1 MIDKVTLPVLKSLT
15 KNTQPITFITGLKY
29 NTSLVK
35 VFNNLTF
42 LYDPNWEYQQGE
54 PTYPIAFF
62 YVKSMTEQ
70 MSSDVSQKPMLFYNT
85 AGDSNDSTKG
95 GLMNIVADNV
105 VLKPKVYKLDI
116 IVPANGS
123 TLKNSSFSFD
133 AINNVNSFLLSNVKF
148 KEGTG
153 LVTAS
158 RTSNTSLNPSL
169 DISSKIA
176 NISLDILETLFK
188 GLYGT
193 SISASSI
200 CNMLLQQQ
208 DYNKAS
214 IEYMWSNRRILK
226 LKLWNGWK
234 FKYLIIKDFDV
245 TKVGE
250 NGDFYEGTLTCQE
263 VPILTFR
270 KQSESASLTDLS
282 KFSVA
287 LGKFQKT
294 ATDTFI
300 EKMTATYG
308 E

>member
-1 MIDKVTLPVLKSLT
+1 MIDNVTLSTLTSL
-15 KNTQPITFITGLKY
+15 NRNVQPITVVTGLRY

-35 VFNNLTF
+35 IFNNLTF

-95 GLMNIVADNV
+95 GLMNIVADNI

-116 IVPANGS
+116 IIPANGS

-133 AINNVNSFLLSNVKF
+133 AITNVNGFLFSNGEF
-148 KEGTG
+148 MGGSG
-153 LVTAS
+153 LNLAS
-158 RTSNTSLNPSL
+158 R
-169 DISSKIA
+169 IV
-176 NISLDILETLFK
+176 NISLGVLETLFK

-193 SISASSI
+193 SVSASSI

-245 TKVGE
+245 TKTGE
-250 NGDFYEGTLTCQE
+250 DGDFYEGTLTCQE

-270 KQSESASLTDLS
+270 SQAKSASLTALS
-282 KFSVA
+282 KLSKA

-294 ATDTFI
+294 ATDIFI
-300 EKMTATYG
+300 KTMTATYG

>member
-1 MIDKVTLPVLKSLT
+1 MIDNVTLSTLTSL
-15 KNTQPITFITGLKY
+15 NRNVQPITVITGLRY

-35 VFNNLTF
+35 IFNNLTF

-116 IVPANGS
+116 IIPANGT

-133 AINNVNSFLLSNVKF
+133 AITNVNGFLFSNGEF
-148 KEGTG
+148 MGGSG
-153 LVTAS
+153 LNLAS
-158 RTSNTSLNPSL
+158 R
-169 DISSKIA
+169 IV
-176 NISLDILETLFK
+176 NISLGVLETLFK

-193 SISASSI
+193 SVSASSI

-245 TKVGE
+245 TKTGE

-270 KQSESASLTDLS
+270 SQAESASLTALS
-282 KFSVA
+282 KLSKA

-300 EKMTATYG
+300 KAMTATYG

>member
-1 MIDKVTLPVLKSLT
+1 MIDNVTLSTLTSL
-15 KNTQPITFITGLKY
+15 NRNVQPITVVTGLRY

-35 VFNNLTF
+35 IFNNLTF

-116 IVPANGS
+116 IIPANGS

-133 AINNVNSFLLSNVKF
+133 AITNVNGFLFSNGEF
-148 KEGTG
+148 MGGTG
-153 LVTAS
+153 LNLAS
-158 RTSNTSLNPSL
+158 R
-169 DISSKIA
+169 IV
-176 NISLDILETLFK
+176 NISLGVLETLFK

-193 SISASSI
+193 SVSASSI

-245 TKVGE
+245 TKTGE
-250 NGDFYEGTLTCQE
+250 DGDFYEGTLTCQE

-270 KQSESASLTDLS
+270 EQAESASLTALS
-282 KFSVA
+282 KLSKA

-294 ATDTFI
+294 ATDIFI
-300 EKMTATYG
+300 KTMTATYG

>member
-1 MIDKVTLPVLKSLT
+1 MIDNVTLSALTSLNRKVQPVT
-15 KNTQPITFITGLKY
+15 VITGLRY

-70 MSSDVSQKPMLFYNT
+70 MNSDVSQKPMLFYNT

-116 IVPANGS
+116 IIPANGS

-133 AINNVNSFLLSNVKF
+133 AITNVNGFLFSNGEF
-148 KEGTG
+148 KGSTG
-153 LVTAS
+153 LDIAS
-158 RTSNTSLNPSL
+158 R
-169 DISSKIA
+169 IV
-176 NISLDILETLFK
+176 NISLGVLETLFK

-193 SISASSI
+193 SVSASSI

-214 IEYMWSNRRILK
+214 IEYMWSSRRILK

-234 FKYLIIKDFDV
+234 FKYLVIKDFDV

-270 KQSESASLTDLS
+270 SQAESASLTALS
-282 KFSVA
+282 KFSKA
-287 LGKFQKT
+287 LGKFQKKV
-294 ATDTFI
+294 TDTFI

>member
-1 MIDKVTLPVLKSLT
+1 MIDNVTLSALTSLNRKVQPVT
-15 KNTQPITFITGLKY
+15 VITGLRY

-42 LYDPNWEYQQGE
+42 LYDPNWEYQQGD

-116 IVPANGS
+116 IIPANGS

-133 AINNVNSFLLSNVKF
+133 AITNVNGFLFSNGEF
-148 KEGTG
+148 KASSG
-153 LVTAS
+153 LDLAS
-158 RTSNTSLNPSL
+158 R
-169 DISSKIA
+169 IV
-176 NISLDILETLFK
+176 NISLGVLETLFK

-193 SISASSI
+193 SVSASSI

-245 TKVGE
+245 TKIGE

-270 KQSESASLTDLS
+270 SQAESASLTALS
-282 KFSVA
+282 KLSKA

-300 EKMTATYG
+300 KAMTATYG

>member
-1 MIDKVTLPVLKSLT
+1 MIDNVTLSTLTSLNRKVL
-15 KNTQPITFITGLKY
+15 PITVITGLRY

-85 AGDSNDSTKG
+85 DGDSNDSTKG

-116 IVPANGS
+116 IIPANGT

-133 AINNVNSFLLSNVKF
+133 AITNVNGFLFSNGDF
-148 KEGTG
+148 KGSTG
-153 LVTAS
+153 LDIAS
-158 RTSNTSLNPSL
+158 R
-169 DISSKIA
+169 IV
-176 NISLDILETLFK
+176 NISLGVLETLFK

-193 SISASSI
+193 SVSASSI

-245 TKVGE
+245 TKIGE

-270 KQSESASLTDLS
+270 SQAESASLTALS
-282 KFSVA
+282 KLSKA

-300 EKMTATYG
+300 KAMTATYG

>member
-1 MIDKVTLPVLKSLT
+1 MIDNVTLSALTSLNRKVQPVT
-15 KNTQPITFITGLKY
+15 VITGLRYK
-29 NTSLVK
+29 TSLVK

-116 IVPANGS
+116 IIPANGS

-133 AINNVNSFLLSNVKF
+133 AITNVNGFLFSNGEF
-148 KEGTG
+148 KGSTG
-153 LVTAS
+153 LNLAS
-158 RTSNTSLNPSL
+158 R
-169 DISSKIA
+169 IV
-176 NISLDILETLFK
+176 NISLGILETLFK

-193 SISASSI
+193 SVSASSI

-270 KQSESASLTDLS
+270 KQSESASLTALS
-282 KFSVA
+282 KLSGA

>member
-1 MIDKVTLPVLKSLT
+1 MIDNVTLSELTSLNRKVL
-15 KNTQPITFITGLKY
+15 PITVITGLRY
-29 NTSLVK
+29 NTSLIK

-116 IVPANGS
+116 IIPADGS

-133 AINNVNSFLLSNVKF
+133 AITNVNGFLFSNGEF
-148 KEGTG
+148 KSSSG
-153 LVTAS
+153 LDLAS
-158 RTSNTSLNPSL
+158 RIVNLSLGV
-169 DISSKIA
+169 
-176 NISLDILETLFK
+176 LETLFK

-193 SISASSI
+193 SVSASSI

-245 TKVGE
+245 TKIGE

-270 KQSESASLTDLS
+270 RQAESASLTALS
-282 KFSVA
+282 KISKA
-287 LGKFQKT
+287 LGKFQKKV
-294 ATDTFI
+294 TDTFI

>member
-1 MIDKVTLPVLKSLT
+1 MIDNVTLSTLTSL
-15 KNTQPITFITGLKY
+15 NRNVQPITVVTGLRY

-35 VFNNLTF
+35 IFNNLTF

-116 IVPANGS
+116 IIPANGS

-133 AINNVNSFLLSNVKF
+133 AITNVNGLLFSNGEF
-148 KEGTG
+148 MGGTG
-153 LVTAS
+153 LNLAS
-158 RTSNTSLNPSL
+158 R
-169 DISSKIA
+169 IV
-176 NISLDILETLFK
+176 NISLGVLETLFK

-193 SISASSI
+193 SVSASSI

-245 TKVGE
+245 TKTGE
-250 NGDFYEGTLTCQE
+250 NGDFYEGSLTCQE

-270 KQSESASLTDLS
+270 RQAESASLTALS
-282 KFSVA
+282 KLSKA

-294 ATDTFI
+294 ATDIFI
-300 EKMTATYG
+300 KTMTATYG

>member
-1 MIDKVTLPVLKSLT
+1 MIDNVTLSTLTSLNR
-15 KNTQPITFITGLKY
+15 KVQPITVVTGLRY

-35 VFNNLTF
+35 IFNNLTF

-116 IVPANGS
+116 IIPANGT

-133 AINNVNSFLLSNVKF
+133 AITNVNGFLFSNGEF
-148 KEGTG
+148 RASSG
-153 LVTAS
+153 LNLAS
-158 RTSNTSLNPSL
+158 R
-169 DISSKIA
+169 IV
-176 NISLDILETLFK
+176 NISLGVLETLFK

-193 SISASSI
+193 SVSASSI

-245 TKVGE
+245 TKIGE

-270 KQSESASLTDLS
+270 RQAESASLTALS
-282 KFSVA
+282 KLSKA

-294 ATDTFI
+294 ATDIFI
-300 EKMTATYG
+300 KTMTATYG

>member
-1 MIDKVTLPVLKSLT
+1 MIDNVTLSTLTSLNRKVL
-15 KNTQPITFITGLKY
+15 PITVITGLRY

-116 IVPANGS
+116 IIPANGS

-133 AINNVNSFLLSNVKF
+133 AITNVNGFLFSNGEF
-148 KEGTG
+148 KSSSG
-153 LVTAS
+153 LDIAS
-158 RTSNTSLNPSL
+158 R
-169 DISSKIA
+169 IV
-176 NISLDILETLFK
+176 NISLGILETLFK

-193 SISASSI
+193 SVSASSI

-245 TKVGE
+245 TKIGE

-270 KQSESASLTDLS
+270 RQAESASLTALS
-282 KFSVA
+282 KLSKA

-300 EKMTATYG
+300 KVMTATYG

>member
-1 MIDKVTLPVLKSLT
+1 MIDNVTLSTLTSLNR
-15 KNTQPITFITGLKY
+15 KVQPITVITGLRY

-116 IVPANGS
+116 IIPANGS

-133 AINNVNSFLLSNVKF
+133 AITNVNGFLFSNGEF
-148 KEGTG
+148 KASTG
-153 LVTAS
+153 LDIAS
-158 RTSNTSLNPSL
+158 R
-169 DISSKIA
+169 IV
-176 NISLDILETLFK
+176 NISLGILETLFK

-193 SISASSI
+193 SVSASSI

-245 TKVGE
+245 TKIGE

-270 KQSESASLTDLS
+270 RQAESASLTALS
-282 KFSVA
+282 KLSKA

-300 EKMTATYG
+300 KAMTATYG

>member
-1 MIDKVTLPVLKSLT
+1 MIDNVTLSALTSLNRNVQPVT
-15 KNTQPITFITGLKY
+15 VITGLRY

-116 IVPANGS
+116 IIPANGS

-133 AINNVNSFLLSNVKF
+133 AITNVNGFLFSNGEF
-148 KEGTG
+148 KGSTG
-153 LVTAS
+153 LDIAS
-158 RTSNTSLNPSL
+158 RIVNVSLGV
-169 DISSKIA
+169 
-176 NISLDILETLFK
+176 LETLFK

-193 SISASSI
+193 SVSASSI

-214 IEYMWSNRRILK
+214 IEYMWSSRRILK

-234 FKYLIIKDFDV
+234 FKYLVIKDFDV

-270 KQSESASLTDLS
+270 KQSESASLTALS
-282 KFSVA
+282 KFSKA
-287 LGKFQKT
+287 LGKFQKKV
-294 ATDTFI
+294 TDKFI

>member
-1 MIDKVTLPVLKSLT
+1 MIDNVTLSALTSSNRKVQPVT
-15 KNTQPITFITGLKY
+15 VITGLRYK
-29 NTSLVK
+29 TSLVK

-62 YVKSMTEQ
+62 YVKSRTEQ
-70 MSSDVSQKPMLFYNT
+70 MSTDVSQKPMLFYNT

-133 AINNVNSFLLSNVKF
+133 AITSVNGFLFSNGEF
-148 KEGTG
+148 KGSAG
-153 LVTAS
+153 
-158 RTSNTSLNPSL
+158 L
-169 DISSKIA
+169 DISSRIV
-176 NISLDILETLFK
+176 NISLGILETLFK

-193 SISASSI
+193 SVSASSI

-270 KQSESASLTDLS
+270 KQSESASLTALS
-282 KFSVA
+282 KLSGA

-300 EKMTATYG
+300 KMMTATYG

>member
-1 MIDKVTLPVLKSLT
+1 MIDNVTLSTLTSLNR
-15 KNTQPITFITGLKY
+15 KVQPITVVTGLRY

-35 VFNNLTF
+35 IFNNLTF

-116 IVPANGS
+116 IIPANGS

-133 AINNVNSFLLSNVKF
+133 AITNVNGFLFSNGEF
-148 KEGTG
+148 MGGTG
-153 LVTAS
+153 LNLAS
-158 RTSNTSLNPSL
+158 R
-169 DISSKIA
+169 IV
-176 NISLDILETLFK
+176 NISLGVLETLFK

-193 SISASSI
+193 SVSASSI

-245 TKVGE
+245 TKTGE
-250 NGDFYEGTLTCQE
+250 NGDFYEGSLTCQE

-270 KQSESASLTDLS
+270 RQEESASLTALS
-282 KFSVA
+282 KLSKA

-294 ATDTFI
+294 ATDIFI
-300 EKMTATYG
+300 KTMTATYG

>member
-1 MIDKVTLPVLKSLT
+1 MIDNVTLPALTSLNR
-15 KNTQPITFITGLKY
+15 KVQPVTVITGLRYK
-29 NTSLVK
+29 TSLVK

-95 GLMNIVADNV
+95 GLMNIVADNI

-133 AINNVNSFLLSNVKF
+133 TITNVNGFLFSNGEF
-148 KEGTG
+148 KGSTG
-153 LVTAS
+153 
-158 RTSNTSLNPSL
+158 L
-169 DISSKIA
+169 DISSRIV
-176 NISLDILETLFK
+176 NISLGILETLFK

-193 SISASSI
+193 SVSASSI

-270 KQSESASLTDLS
+270 KQSESASLTALS
-282 KFSVA
+282 KFSKA
-287 LGKFQKT
+287 LGKFQKKV
-294 ATDTFI
+294 TDTFI

>member
-1 MIDKVTLPVLKSLT
+1 MIDNVTLSTLTSL
-15 KNTQPITFITGLKY
+15 NRNVQPITVVTGLRY

-35 VFNNLTF
+35 IFNNLTF

-116 IVPANGS
+116 IIPANGS

-133 AINNVNSFLLSNVKF
+133 AITNVNGFLFSNGEF
-148 KEGTG
+148 MGGTG
-153 LVTAS
+153 LNLAS
-158 RTSNTSLNPSL
+158 R
-169 DISSKIA
+169 IV
-176 NISLDILETLFK
+176 NISLGVLETLFK

-193 SISASSI
+193 SVSASSI

-245 TKVGE
+245 TKTGE
-250 NGDFYEGTLTCQE
+250 NGDFYEGSLTCQE

-270 KQSESASLTDLS
+270 RQAESASLTILS
-282 KFSVA
+282 KLSKT

-294 ATDTFI
+294 ATDIFI
-300 EKMTATYG
+300 KTMTATYG

>member
-1 MIDKVTLPVLKSLT
+1 MIDNVTLSTLTSL
-15 KNTQPITFITGLKY
+15 NRNVQPITVVTGLRY

-116 IVPANGS
+116 IIPANGS

-133 AINNVNSFLLSNVKF
+133 AITNVNGFLFSNGEF
-148 KEGTG
+148 KGGTG
-153 LVTAS
+153 LDIAS
-158 RTSNTSLNPSL
+158 R
-169 DISSKIA
+169 IV
-176 NISLDILETLFK
+176 NISLGVLETLFK

-193 SISASSI
+193 SVSASSI

-245 TKVGE
+245 TKTGE
-250 NGDFYEGTLTCQE
+250 NGDFYEGSLTCQE

-270 KQSESASLTDLS
+270 SQAESASLTALS
-282 KFSVA
+282 KLSKA

-300 EKMTATYG
+300 KAMTATYG

>member
-1 MIDKVTLPVLKSLT
+1 MIDNVTLSTLTSL
-15 KNTQPITFITGLKY
+15 NRNVQPITVITGLRY

-35 VFNNLTF
+35 IFNNLTF

-116 IVPANGS
+116 IIPANGS

-133 AINNVNSFLLSNVKF
+133 AITNVNGFLFSNGEF
-148 KEGTG
+148 MGGTG
-153 LVTAS
+153 LNLAS
-158 RTSNTSLNPSL
+158 R
-169 DISSKIA
+169 IV
-176 NISLDILETLFK
+176 NISLGVLETLFK

-193 SISASSI
+193 SVSASSI

-245 TKVGE
+245 TKTGE
-250 NGDFYEGTLTCQE
+250 DGDFYEGTLTCQE

-270 KQSESASLTDLS
+270 SQTKSASLTALS
-282 KFSVA
+282 KLSKA

-294 ATDTFI
+294 ATDIFI
-300 EKMTATYG
+300 KTMTATYG

>member
-1 MIDKVTLPVLKSLT
+1 MIDNVTLSTLTSL
-15 KNTQPITFITGLKY
+15 NRNVQPITVVTGLRY

-35 VFNNLTF
+35 IFNNLTF

-95 GLMNIVADNV
+95 GLMNIVADNI

-116 IVPANGS
+116 IIPANGS

-133 AINNVNSFLLSNVKF
+133 AITNVNGFLFSNGEF
-148 KEGTG
+148 MGGTG
-153 LVTAS
+153 LNLAS
-158 RTSNTSLNPSL
+158 R
-169 DISSKIA
+169 IV
-176 NISLDILETLFK
+176 NISLGVLETLFK

-193 SISASSI
+193 SVSASSI

-245 TKVGE
+245 TKTGE
-250 NGDFYEGTLTCQE
+250 NGDFYEGSLTCQE

-270 KQSESASLTDLS
+270 SQAESASLTALS
-282 KFSVA
+282 KLSKA

-294 ATDTFI
+294 ATDIFI
-300 EKMTATYG
+300 KTMTATYG

>member
-1 MIDKVTLPVLKSLT
+1 MIDNVTLSTLTSL
-15 KNTQPITFITGLKY
+15 NRNVQPITVVTGLRY

-35 VFNNLTF
+35 IFNNLTF

-116 IVPANGS
+116 IIPADGS

-133 AINNVNSFLLSNVKF
+133 AITNVNGFLFSNGEF
-148 KEGTG
+148 KASSG
-153 LVTAS
+153 LNLAS
-158 RTSNTSLNPSL
+158 R
-169 DISSKIA
+169 IV
-176 NISLDILETLFK
+176 NISLGVLETLFK

-193 SISASSI
+193 SVSASSI

-245 TKVGE
+245 TKTGE
-250 NGDFYEGTLTCQE
+250 DGDFYEGTLTCQE

-270 KQSESASLTDLS
+270 SQAESASLTALS
-282 KFSVA
+282 KLSKA

-300 EKMTATYG
+300 KAMTATYG

>member
-1 MIDKVTLPVLKSLT
+1 MIDNVTLSTLTSLNR
-15 KNTQPITFITGLKY
+15 KVQPITVITGLRY

-116 IVPANGS
+116 IIPANGT

-133 AINNVNSFLLSNVKF
+133 AITNVNGFLFSNGEF
-148 KEGTG
+148 KSSSG
-153 LVTAS
+153 LDLAS
-158 RTSNTSLNPSL
+158 R
-169 DISSKIA
+169 IV
-176 NISLDILETLFK
+176 NISLGVLETLFK

-193 SISASSI
+193 SVSASSI

-245 TKVGE
+245 TKIGE

-270 KQSESASLTDLS
+270 RQAESASLTALS
-282 KFSVA
+282 KLSKA

-300 EKMTATYG
+300 KAMTATYG

>member
-1 MIDKVTLPVLKSLT
+1 MIDNVTLSTLTSLNR
-15 KNTQPITFITGLKY
+15 KVQPITVVTGLRY

-35 VFNNLTF
+35 IFNNLTF

-116 IVPANGS
+116 IIPANGS

-133 AINNVNSFLLSNVKF
+133 AITNVNGFLFSNGEF
-148 KEGTG
+148 MGSSG
-153 LVTAS
+153 LNLAS
-158 RTSNTSLNPSL
+158 R
-169 DISSKIA
+169 IV
-176 NISLDILETLFK
+176 NISLGVLETLFK

-193 SISASSI
+193 SVSASSI

-245 TKVGE
+245 TKTGE
-250 NGDFYEGTLTCQE
+250 NGDFYEGSLTCQE

-270 KQSESASLTDLS
+270 GQAESASLTALS
-282 KFSVA
+282 KLSKA

-294 ATDTFI
+294 ATDIFI
-300 EKMTATYG
+300 KTMTATYG

>member
-1 MIDKVTLPVLKSLT
+1 MIDNVTLSTLTSLNR
-15 KNTQPITFITGLKY
+15 KVQPITVITGLRY

-116 IVPANGS
+116 IIPADGS

-133 AINNVNSFLLSNVKF
+133 AITNVNGFLFSNGEF
-148 KEGTG
+148 KASTG
-153 LVTAS
+153 LDIAS
-158 RTSNTSLNPSL
+158 R
-169 DISSKIA
+169 IV
-176 NISLDILETLFK
+176 NISLGVLETLFK

-193 SISASSI
+193 SVSASSI

-245 TKVGE
+245 TKIGE

-270 KQSESASLTDLS
+270 SQAESASLTALS
-282 KFSVA
+282 KLSKA

-300 EKMTATYG
+300 KAMTATYG

>member
-1 MIDKVTLPVLKSLT
+1 MIDNVTLSTLTSLNRKVL
-15 KNTQPITFITGLKY
+15 PITVITGLRY

-116 IVPANGS
+116 IIPANGS

-133 AINNVNSFLLSNVKF
+133 AITNVNGFLFSNGEF
-148 KEGTG
+148 RSSSG
-153 LVTAS
+153 LDSAS
-158 RTSNTSLNPSL
+158 RFVN
-169 DISSKIA
+169 IA
-176 NISLDILETLFK
+176 LGVLETLFK

-193 SISASSI
+193 SVSASSI

-245 TKVGE
+245 TKIGE

-270 KQSESASLTDLS
+270 SQAESASLTALS
-282 KFSVA
+282 KLSKA

-300 EKMTATYG
+300 KAMTATYG

>member
-1 MIDKVTLPVLKSLT
+1 MIDNVTLSELTSLNRKVL
-15 KNTQPITFITGLKY
+15 PITVITGLRY
-29 NTSLVK
+29 NTSLIK

-116 IVPANGS
+116 IIPADGS

-133 AINNVNSFLLSNVKF
+133 AITNVNGFLFSNGEF
-148 KEGTG
+148 KSSSG
-153 LVTAS
+153 LDLAS
-158 RTSNTSLNPSL
+158 RIVNLSLGV
-169 DISSKIA
+169 
-176 NISLDILETLFK
+176 LETLFK

-193 SISASSI
+193 SVSASSI

-245 TKVGE
+245 TKIGE

-270 KQSESASLTDLS
+270 RQAESASLTALS
-282 KFSVA
+282 KLSKA

-300 EKMTATYG
+300 KAMTATYG

>member
-1 MIDKVTLPVLKSLT
+1 MIDNVTLSTLTSLNR
-15 KNTQPITFITGLKY
+15 KVQPITVVTGLRY

-35 VFNNLTF
+35 IFNNLTF

-116 IVPANGS
+116 IIPANGS

-133 AINNVNSFLLSNVKF
+133 AITNVNGFLFSNGEF
-148 KEGTG
+148 MGGTG
-153 LVTAS
+153 LNLAS
-158 RTSNTSLNPSL
+158 R
-169 DISSKIA
+169 IV
-176 NISLDILETLFK
+176 NISLGVLETLFK

-193 SISASSI
+193 SVSASTI

-245 TKVGE
+245 TKTGE

-270 KQSESASLTDLS
+270 SQAESASLTALS
-282 KFSVA
+282 KLSKA

-294 ATDTFI
+294 ATDIFI
-300 EKMTATYG
+300 KTMTATYG

>member
-1 MIDKVTLPVLKSLT
+1 MIDNVTLSTLTSLNRNVQPVT
-15 KNTQPITFITGLKY
+15 VVTGLRY

-116 IVPANGS
+116 IIPANDS
-123 TLKNSSFSFD
+123 TLKNTSFSFD
-133 AINNVNSFLLSNVKF
+133 AITHVNGFLFSNGEF
-148 KEGTG
+148 KGSTG
-153 LVTAS
+153 LDIAS
-158 RTSNTSLNPSL
+158 R
-169 DISSKIA
+169 IV
-176 NISLDILETLFK
+176 NISLGVLETLFK

-193 SISASSI
+193 SVSASSI

-245 TKVGE
+245 TKTGE
-250 NGDFYEGTLTCQE
+250 NGDFYEGSLTCQE

-270 KQSESASLTDLS
+270 RQAESASLTVLS
-282 KFSVA
+282 KLSKT
-287 LGKFQKT
+287 LGKFQKKV
-294 ATDTFI
+294 TDIFI
-300 EKMTATYG
+300 KTMTATYG

>member
-1 MIDKVTLPVLKSLT
+1 MIDNVTLSELTSLNRKVL
-15 KNTQPITFITGLKY
+15 PITVITGLRY
-29 NTSLVK
+29 NTSLIK

-116 IVPANGS
+116 IIPADGS

-133 AINNVNSFLLSNVKF
+133 AITNVNGFLFSNGEF
-148 KEGTG
+148 KSSSG
-153 LVTAS
+153 LDLAS
-158 RTSNTSLNPSL
+158 RIVNLSLGV
-169 DISSKIA
+169 
-176 NISLDILETLFK
+176 LETLFK

-193 SISASSI
+193 SVSASSI

-245 TKVGE
+245 TKIGE

-270 KQSESASLTDLS
+270 RQAESASLTALS
-282 KFSVA
+282 KLSKA
-287 LGKFQKT
+287 LGKFQKK

>member
-1 MIDKVTLPVLKSLT
+1 MIDNVTLSTLTSL
-15 KNTQPITFITGLKY
+15 NRNVQPITVITGLRY

-35 VFNNLTF
+35 IFNNLTF

-116 IVPANGS
+116 IIPANGS

-133 AINNVNSFLLSNVKF
+133 AITNVNGFLFSNGEF
-148 KEGTG
+148 MGGSG
-153 LVTAS
+153 LNLAS
-158 RTSNTSLNPSL
+158 R
-169 DISSKIA
+169 IV
-176 NISLDILETLFK
+176 NISLGVLETLFK

-193 SISASSI
+193 SVSASSI

-214 IEYMWSNRRILK
+214 IECMWSNRRILK

-245 TKVGE
+245 TKTGE
-250 NGDFYEGTLTCQE
+250 DGDFYEGTLTCQE

-270 KQSESASLTDLS
+270 SQAKSASLTALS
-282 KFSVA
+282 KLSKA

-294 ATDTFI
+294 ATDIFI
-300 EKMTATYG
+300 KTMTATYG

>member
-1 MIDKVTLPVLKSLT
+1 MIDNVTLSALTSLNRNVQPVT
-15 KNTQPITFITGLKY
+15 VITGLKY

-133 AINNVNSFLLSNVKF
+133 AITNVNGFLFSNGEF
-148 KEGTG
+148 KRSTG
-153 LVTAS
+153 LDIAS
-158 RTSNTSLNPSL
+158 R
-169 DISSKIA
+169 IV
-176 NISLDILETLFK
+176 NISLGILETLFK

-270 KQSESASLTDLS
+270 KQSESASLTALS
-282 KFSVA
+282 KLSGA

-300 EKMTATYG
+300 KMMTATYG

>member
-1 MIDKVTLPVLKSLT
+1 MIDNVTLSELTSLNRKVL
-15 KNTQPITFITGLKY
+15 PITVITGLRY
-29 NTSLVK
+29 NTSLIK

-116 IVPANGS
+116 IIPADGS

-133 AINNVNSFLLSNVKF
+133 AITNVNGFLFSNGEF
-148 KEGTG
+148 KSSSG
-153 LVTAS
+153 LDLAS
-158 RTSNTSLNPSL
+158 RIVNLSLGV
-169 DISSKIA
+169 
-176 NISLDILETLFK
+176 LETLFK

-193 SISASSI
+193 SVSASSI

-245 TKVGE
+245 TKIGE

-270 KQSESASLTDLS
+270 RQAESASLTALS
-282 KFSVA
+282 KLSKA
-287 LGKFQKT
+287 LGKFQKK

-300 EKMTATYG
+300 KAMTATYG

>member
-1 MIDKVTLPVLKSLT
+1 MIDNVTLSALTSLNRNVQPVT
-15 KNTQPITFITGLKY
+15 VITGLKY

-105 VLKPKVYKLDI
+105 VLKPKVYNLDI

-133 AINNVNSFLLSNVKF
+133 AITNVNGFLFSNGEF
-148 KEGTG
+148 KGSTG
-153 LVTAS
+153 LDIAS
-158 RTSNTSLNPSL
+158 R
-169 DISSKIA
+169 IV
-176 NISLDILETLFK
+176 NISLGVLETLFK

-193 SISASSI
+193 SVSASSI

-214 IEYMWSNRRILK
+214 IEHMWSSRRILK

-234 FKYLIIKDFDV
+234 FKYLVIKDFDV

-270 KQSESASLTDLS
+270 KQSESASLTALS
-282 KFSVA
+282 KFSKA
-287 LGKFQKT
+287 LGKFQKKV
-294 ATDTFI
+294 TDTFI

>member
-1 MIDKVTLPVLKSLT
+1 MIDNVTLSTLTSLNRKVL
-15 KNTQPITFITGLKY
+15 PITVITGLRY

-116 IVPANGS
+116 IIPANGS

-133 AINNVNSFLLSNVKF
+133 TITNVNGFLFSNGEF
-148 KEGTG
+148 KASSG
-153 LVTAS
+153 LYIAS
-158 RTSNTSLNPSL
+158 R
-169 DISSKIA
+169 IV
-176 NISLDILETLFK
+176 NISLGILETLFK

-193 SISASSI
+193 SVSASSI

-245 TKVGE
+245 TKIGE

-270 KQSESASLTDLS
+270 SQAESASLTALS
-282 KFSVA
+282 KLSKA

-300 EKMTATYG
+300 KAMTATYG

>member
-1 MIDKVTLPVLKSLT
+1 MIDNVTLSTLTSLNR
-15 KNTQPITFITGLKY
+15 KVQPITVITGLRY

-116 IVPANGS
+116 IIPADGS

-133 AINNVNSFLLSNVKF
+133 AITNVNGFLFSNGEF
-148 KEGTG
+148 KASTG
-153 LVTAS
+153 LDIAS
-158 RTSNTSLNPSL
+158 R
-169 DISSKIA
+169 IV
-176 NISLDILETLFK
+176 NISLGVLETLFK

-193 SISASSI
+193 SVSASSI

-245 TKVGE
+245 TKIGE

-270 KQSESASLTDLS
+270 RQAESASLTALS
-282 KFSVA
+282 KLSKA

-300 EKMTATYG
+300 KAMTATYG

>member
-1 MIDKVTLPVLKSLT
+1 MIDNVTLSTLTSL
-15 KNTQPITFITGLKY
+15 NRNVQPITVVTGLRY

-35 VFNNLTF
+35 IFNNLTF

-116 IVPANGS
+116 IIPANGS

-133 AINNVNSFLLSNVKF
+133 AITNVNGFLFSNGEF
-148 KEGTG
+148 KGSTG
-153 LVTAS
+153 LDLAS
-158 RTSNTSLNPSL
+158 R
-169 DISSKIA
+169 IV
-176 NISLDILETLFK
+176 NISLGVLETLFK

-193 SISASSI
+193 SVSASSI

-245 TKVGE
+245 TKTGE
-250 NGDFYEGTLTCQE
+250 NGDFYEGSLTCQE

-270 KQSESASLTDLS
+270 SQAESASLTALS
-282 KFSVA
+282 KLSKA

-294 ATDTFI
+294 ATDIFI
-300 EKMTATYG
+300 KTMTATYG

>member
-1 MIDKVTLPVLKSLT
+1 MIDNVTLSTLTSL
-15 KNTQPITFITGLKY
+15 NRNVQPITVVTGLRY

-35 VFNNLTF
+35 IFNNLTF

-116 IVPANGS
+116 IIPANGS
-123 TLKNSSFSFD
+123 TLQNSSFSFD
-133 AINNVNSFLLSNVKF
+133 AITHVNGFLFSNGEF
-148 KEGTG
+148 MGGTG
-153 LVTAS
+153 LNLAS
-158 RTSNTSLNPSL
+158 RIVNSALGV
-169 DISSKIA
+169 
-176 NISLDILETLFK
+176 LETLFK

-193 SISASSI
+193 SVSASSI

-245 TKVGE
+245 TKTGE
-250 NGDFYEGTLTCQE
+250 TGDFYEGSLTCQE

-270 KQSESASLTDLS
+270 SQAESASLTALS
-282 KFSVA
+282 KLSKA
-287 LGKFQKT
+287 LGKFKKT
-294 ATDTFI
+294 ATDIYIKT
-300 EKMTATYG
+300 MTATYG

>member
-1 MIDKVTLPVLKSLT
+1 MIDNVTLSTLTSLNRKVL
-15 KNTQPITFITGLKY
+15 PITVITGLRY

-133 AINNVNSFLLSNVKF
+133 AITNVNGFLFSNGEF
-148 KEGTG
+148 KSSSG
-153 LVTAS
+153 LDIAS
-158 RTSNTSLNPSL
+158 R
-169 DISSKIA
+169 IV
-176 NISLDILETLFK
+176 NISLGILETLFK

-193 SISASSI
+193 SVSASSI

-234 FKYLIIKDFDV
+234 FKYLIIKDFDA
-245 TKVGE
+245 TKIGE

-270 KQSESASLTDLS
+270 RQAESASLTALS
-282 KFSVA
+282 KLSKA

-300 EKMTATYG
+300 KAMTATYG

>member
-1 MIDKVTLPVLKSLT
+1 MIDNVTLSTLTSLNRKVL
-15 KNTQPITFITGLKY
+15 PITVITGLRY

-116 IVPANGS
+116 IIPADGS

-133 AINNVNSFLLSNVKF
+133 AITNVNGLLFSNGDF
-148 KEGTG
+148 KGSTG
-153 LVTAS
+153 LDIAS
-158 RTSNTSLNPSL
+158 R
-169 DISSKIA
+169 IV
-176 NISLDILETLFK
+176 NISLGILETLFK

-193 SISASSI
+193 SVSTSSI

-245 TKVGE
+245 TKIGE

-270 KQSESASLTDLS
+270 RQAESASLTALS
-282 KFSVA
+282 KLSKA

-300 EKMTATYG
+300 KAMTATYG